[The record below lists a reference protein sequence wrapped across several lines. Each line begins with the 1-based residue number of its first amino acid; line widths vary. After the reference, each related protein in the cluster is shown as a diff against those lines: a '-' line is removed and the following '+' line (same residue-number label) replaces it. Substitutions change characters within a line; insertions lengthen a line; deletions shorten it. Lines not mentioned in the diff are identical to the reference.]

1 MVPTDSDFL
10 MIYFLYA
17 SLLAFFVINLIRS
30 NYRKVYLINLC
41 IYAVYLIFAI
51 SLFVDEDNFKYGGS
65 LVVFFYTFLLPIVH
79 ILLYFLSYLAKHLYL
94 MAKNKDH

>member
-1 MVPTDSDFL
+1 MLPTDSDFL

-17 SLLAFFVINLIRS
+17 SLLAFFVTNLIRS

-51 SLFVDEDNFKYGGS
+51 CLFIDEENFRYGGS
-65 LVVFFYTFLLPIVH
+65 LVVYFYTLFPPVAH
-79 ILLYFLSYLAKHLYL
+79 ILLYFLSYLGKRLYL
-94 MAKNKDH
+94 MVK